1 MTRAVQNLTDE
12 ALVRSA
18 CGGDDPAVTE
28 LVTRYLPMIRR
39 RASRYFLPG
48 MEAEDVVQEG
58 LIGLLKAIRLYD
70 GSQSSFPVFASL
82 CVGST
87 MATAAKAALSQKS
100 RPLSDYSPLD
110 ELETSPEEP
119 SFSPEEEI
127 IIAEQLDELNGK
139 IQTLL
144 SSFEQ
149 QVLTLYLSG
158 HSYLEIS
165 QLLRTSSKAVDN
177 ALQRVRRKLRS
188 ANETGKS
195 TTPVVSL
202 DTPG

>member
-1 MTRAVQNLTDE
+1 MTRAVHELTDE

-18 CGGDDPAVTE
+18 RGGDDPAITE
-28 LVTRYLPMIRR
+28 LVARYLPMIRR

-70 GSQSSFPVFASL
+70 RDQSSFPVFASL
-82 CVGST
+82 CVSST

-110 ELETSPEEP
+110 ALEGSPKEQ
-119 SFSPEEEI
+119 SVSPEEEI
-127 IIAEQLDELNGK
+127 IIAEQLEELNGR
-139 IQTLL
+139 IHTLL

-158 HSYLEIS
+158 HSYPEIS
-165 QLLRTSSKAVDN
+165 QLLRTTSKAVDN

-188 ANETGKS
+188 ANETGKRQP
-195 TTPVVSL
+195 PVVNL

>member
-1 MTRAVQNLTDE
+1 MTRALQNLTDE
-12 ALVRSA
+12 ALILSARS
-18 CGGDDPAVTE
+18 GDDPAVTE

-39 RASRYFLPG
+39 RASRYYLPG
-48 MEAEDVVQEG
+48 MDAEDVVQEG

-70 GSQSSFPVFASL
+70 GRQSAFPVFASV

-100 RPLSDYSPLD
+100 RPLSDYSSLD
-110 ELETSPEEP
+110 ELAGSSLEHLM
-119 SFSPEEEI
+119 SPEEEI
-127 IIAEQLDELNGK
+127 IVAEQMEELYGK
-139 IQTLL
+139 IHALL

-149 QVLTLYLSG
+149 QALTLYLSG
-158 HSYLEIS
+158 HSYSEIS

-188 ANETGKS
+188 
-195 TTPVVSL
+195 V
-202 DTPG
+202 